1 MQEDFLF
8 YAAALALISLAFW
21 FWNNLSDEIQQEQYR
36 YKLFQAS
43 LIEVNGS
50 DELQNYLDYL
60 SVDERLKFK
69 RDYIKRVDLSPFADY
84 YETQRA
90 DRFQEKE
97 FQEFMN
103 SKGFKFNNVT
113 LSSNYCSS
121 RSYKPLDD
129 YNEILKSIDE
139 QEELYPDDSLN
150 KLSSGFRFGY

>member
-50 DELQNYLDYL
+50 NELQNYLDNL

-69 RDYIKRVDLSPFADY
+69 RDYIKESIYPHLPIIMKH
-84 YETQRA
+84 
-90 DRFQEKE
+90 KE
-97 FQEFMN
+97 LIDFKKKS
-103 SKGFKFNNVT
+103 SK
-113 LSSNYCSS
+113 
-121 RSYKPLDD
+121 
-129 YNEILKSIDE
+129 
-139 QEELYPDDSLN
+139 SL
-150 KLSSGFRFGY
+150 